1 MTTIRT
7 THRFPIG
14 TQYFAMN
21 KRRDLCTVVDQL
33 TTTNSKGEVVA
44 LRYIT
49 SHIFC
54 GQAVVDID
62 VVDTTIARGLLP
74 AFQHLLTA

>member
-1 MTTIRT
+1 MTAIRT

-14 TQYFAMN
+14 TQYIATN
-21 KRRDLCTVVDQL
+21 KRRDICTVVDQL
-33 TTTNSKGEVVA
+33 TTTNSKGEVVG

-62 VVDTTIARGLLP
+62 VVDPTIARNLTP
-74 AFQHLLTA
+74 EFQHLLTA